1 MSRIAWY
8 QEKIG
13 AYDQQIWEKSLEQ
26 AELKGIRNK
35 PKKTGHIKPD
45 LIDVDLVR
53 GSTFS
58 KAKPESPWT
67 ALTRKG
73 LVRVLLYPFFFKWWI
88 QVTSK
93 CIATGILVLY
103 VLQVA
108 ALALY
113 IEVPAATASEVVGP
127 MCLMLLLGTVHCQ
140 IVSTESSRST
150 DDSPVISPVTS
161 RTTSRATSPARRKRH
176 RKARGMKKADKGDK
190 EGTALKMW
198 NLKKKN
204 SQNSLRQS
212 IKGLSEDLSS
222 EEEEGEEGERPR
234 GRLILPP
241 QAKPAPGLRKRL
253 CNAKA
258 TKCPSA
264 PTTKSQAKITRQQTD
279 DTGTTVT
286 AATPS
291 EVELLQPS
299 EDSRPA
305 SDSDD
310 MLWEELLQDP
320 DSASSASS
328 DSAEEELHCHNHT
341 LPPPTVLTSDDDE
354 PFPQHQLSWLQACHP
369 SKDRVSAII
378 WEQGECKK
386 ADMSVLEI
394 SGIILTR
401 VKVVEQG
408 MGYLVLGGLVTATL
422 ALLPF
427 CFRLVQQLDM
437 TRISSITLHE
447 LAFKAAGKP
456 SSESYAF
463 FLITAVER
471 VFLTGL
477 FFFMMCVAE
486 RTYKQRLL
494 FAKLFS
500 HITSARKAKKSEIP
514 HFRLK
519 KVQNIKMWLSLRSFL
534 KRRGPQR
541 SVDVIV
547 SSIFFLALSIAFT
560 ICAQLLHS
568 HHTFLDCESNW
579 ELLVWGAA
587 LLVFLLRLATLG
599 AETNHKYSNASVLLT
614 EQINLY
620 LKMEKKPDKKDELS
634 IVNNVLKLATK
645 LLKELDT
652 PFRLLGLTVN
662 PLIYNITRVV
672 ILSAV
677 SAVVSDLL
685 GFNIRLWKI
694 KP

>member
-35 PKKTGHIKPD
+35 PKRTGHIKPD

-67 ALTRKG
+67 SLTRKG
-73 LVRVLLYPFFFKWWI
+73 LVRVLLYPFFYKWWI

-93 CIATGILVLY
+93 SVATGILVLY
-103 VLQVA
+103 FLQVGA
-108 ALALY
+108 AVLY
-113 IEVPAATASEVVGP
+113 IEVPAATASEVIGP
-127 MCLMLLLGTVHCQ
+127 LCLMLLLGTVHCQ
-140 IVSTESSRST
+140 IVSTESSRSFELST
-150 DDSPVISPVTS
+150 PSRPPSPPRSQKISPV
-161 RTTSRATSPARRKRH
+161 RRKRQ
-176 RKARGMKKADKGDK
+176 RKAGRVTGDNDGDFCGKPVKPRDLKENRQTFRSQKKQRYVN
-190 EGTALKMW
+190 E
-198 NLKKKN
+198 N
-204 SQNSLRQS
+204 
-212 IKGLSEDLSS
+212 SEDMSS
-222 EEEEGEEGERPR
+222 EEEEEGESE
-234 GRLILPP
+234 RLRERLLMK
-241 QAKPAPGLRKRL
+241 QLTGHGSALRKRH
-253 CNAKA
+253 
-258 TKCPSA
+258 TTTESA
-264 PTTKSQAKITRQQTD
+264 PTIKDPEHPVSAASSEEDDQQHSQ
-279 DTGTTVT
+279 
-286 AATPS
+286 
-291 EVELLQPS
+291 
-299 EDSRPA
+299 DSRPA

-310 MLWEELLQDP
+310 MLWEDLLQGP
-320 DSASSASS
+320 DSASSPSS
-328 DSAEEELHCHNHT
+328 DSEDEGPHCYKCT
-341 LPPPTVLTSDDDE
+341 LPVPTVLSSDE
-354 PFPQHQLSWLQACHP
+354 GAFSQHQLSWLQACHP
-369 SKDRVSAII
+369 SKDHVSAII
-378 WEQGECKK
+378 WEQGDCKK

-394 SGIILTR
+394 SSIILTQ
-401 VKVVEQG
+401 VKLVEQE
-408 MGYLVLGGLVTATL
+408 MGYLVFGGLVTLTL
-422 ALLPF
+422 SLLPF
-427 CFRLVQQLDM
+427 CFRLSQQLDV
-437 TRISSITLHE
+437 TRIGSVTIKE
-447 LAFKAAGKP
+447 VMVMAVGKP
-456 SSESYAF
+456 SASSLAF
-463 FLITAVER
+463 FSITVVER
-471 VFLTGL
+471 IFLTGL

-494 FAKLFS
+494 IAKFFS

-547 SSIFFLALSIAFT
+547 SSIFLLALSIAFAC
-560 ICAQLLHS
+560 CAQVLHS
-568 HHTFLDCESNW
+568 HHTFLDWESNW
-579 ELLVWGAA
+579 ELLVWGPA
-587 LLVFLLRLATLG
+587 LFIFLLRLATLG
-599 AETNHKYSNASVLLT
+599 SETNHKYSNASVLLT

-662 PLIYNITRVV
+662 PLIYNITRVI